1 MIVWCMLAWN
11 KLTEQRPSGNVSFE
25 IGFVNMLSHLIQMI
39 NCGSVGV
46 WEEERT
52 RNYIKLVLAPQMGR
66 GITPNTV
73 GEN

>member
-1 MIVWCMLAWN
+1 MYLSRLV
-11 KLTEQRPSGNVSFE
+11 
-25 IGFVNMLSHLIQMI
+25 FVNMLSHLIQMI

-46 WEEERT
+46 GEEERT